1 MIKLENQIY
10 ADLILLINKALQ
22 NFKVEGWKICQFVQ
36 PVKFTETEPVI
47 YVSIDKISKR
57 GAQYSRNRKE
67 NGKLIHQEI
76 FREEINVKIF
86 ALRRNLIKD
95 SSLTQTSD
103 DVLKMIMSWLVS
115 PAGLNEIYSSGYSI
129 YNPSE
134 IKPLNFK
141 DDSQNTSSIPSF
153 NITFIIEQSWD
164 TSVEMISEYKLKMKG
179 I

>member
-10 ADLILLINKALQ
+10 ADLILLVNKALQ
-22 NFKVEGWKICQFVQ
+22 AFKVEGWKICQFTQ

-57 GAQYSRNRKE
+57 GTQYSRDKKE
-67 NGKLIHQEI
+67 NGKLIHEEI

-86 ALRRNLIKD
+86 AFRRNLVTD
-95 SSLTQTSD
+95 SLTTQPSN
-103 DVLKMIMSWLVS
+103 DVLKMIKSWLVS
-115 PAGLNEIYSSGYSI
+115 PDGLREIYSGGYSI

-134 IKPLNFK
+134 IKPLSFK
-141 DDSQNTSSIPSF
+141 NDSQNSSSLPSF
-153 NITFIIEQSWD
+153 NVTFIIEQSWN
-164 TSVEMISEYKLKMKG
+164 TSVEEISGYKLKMKG